1 MSFEALAS
9 KFSLQFED
17 VPPEWAPLVFPFD
30 PDLPLFPLLY
40 FHVLAQDL
48 NGQRPRAQDRAYG
61 YIRTVRIDLDTR
73 ILTAEIVC
81 NKDLSVPTNRDR
93 FLNAV
98 SQEVGHRLGVIDRV
112 KINDVN
118 AVFPSGSRFAGTI
131 PVLREIWHHVV
142 GRGYGGTLPFGRLW
156 DRVLGLARFYAS
168 FYSPGRKS
176 ELIMTHYFCTRFG
189 DSVASGSNVP
199 RIDFY
204 LFPTWEEL
212 TDPENPLALF
222 TQFRNLALAS
232 LEVCRLPLFAGIDLA
247 QWSYTGLTMPKGTK
261 LSTEFYMDRIVNA
274 AGQQHRTPLIDC
286 FNAFDKGPP
295 RTVMFLMFLNDV
307 RQINSASPTPSGG
320 TKARLN
326 PAQISSPDSA
336 DIFLNLKGYQSKKV
350 ITIYAQQSHGNPH
363 CFPIDTW
370 IGAFL
375 AHPMNVAEYDA
386 VQGQLKGT
394 VSNRSKIAALLGS
407 GSLLGKVERLL
418 WLTAQTRKIH
428 STVCNDALW
437 CIKES
442 AGFRARG
449 ANPLA
454 CKACHLPIR
463 QVCPAYAAIS
473 GSLVSFNSSHG
484 GARFNLLTSARNNDA
499 SGQRF
504 ERCVRSDGVTDE
516 DTSNDWAQAFS
527 NFPNAPH
534 SGEPISVEDFIKY
547 YC

>member
-1 MSFEALAS
+1 MPFEALANT
-9 KFSLQFED
+9 FSLQFEN

-30 PDLPLFPLLY
+30 PDLPLFPVLY
-40 FHVLAQDL
+40 FHVLDEEL

-61 YIRTVRIDLDTR
+61 YIRSVRIDVNTR
-73 ILTAEIVC
+73 ILVAEIVC
-81 NKDLSVPTNRDR
+81 NKDLGVAANQAR
-93 FLNAV
+93 FMKGV
-98 SQEVGHRLGVIDRV
+98 RQEVGHRLGIIDRV
-112 KINDVN
+112 TIDDVN
-118 AVFPSGSRFAGTI
+118 AVFPSGSPFAATI

-142 GRGYGGTLPFGRLW
+142 GRGYGGSLPFGRLW

-189 DSVASGSNVP
+189 EHVACGSNVP
-199 RIDFY
+199 SIDFY
-204 LFPTWEEL
+204 LFPTWEEM
-212 TDPENPLALF
+212 TDPENPLAF
-222 TQFRNLALAS
+222 FMRFRNLVLAS
-232 LEVCRLPLFAGIDLA
+232 LEVCRLRPFAGNDLA
-247 QWSYTGLTMPKGTK
+247 RWSYTGLTMPKGTK
-261 LSTEFYMDRIVNA
+261 LSTEFYMEQLVEA
-274 AGQQHRTPLIDC
+274 AGQPHRTALVDC
-286 FNAFDKGPP
+286 LNAFDKGPP
-295 RTVMFLMFLNDV
+295 RTVMFLMLLNDL
-307 RQINSASPTPSGG
+307 RQINSTQPTPSGG

-326 PAQISSPDSA
+326 PGLLSSADSA

-350 ITIYAQQSHGNPH
+350 VTIYSQQSHGNPH

-386 VQGQLKGT
+386 VQGQLKGSRPNLAR
-394 VSNRSKIAALLGS
+394 VAALLGS

-454 CKACHLPIR
+454 CKACHLAIR
-463 QVCPAYAAIS
+463 QVCPAHGAITTA
-473 GSLVSFNSSHG
+473 LVSFNGSQS

-504 ERCVRSDGVTDE
+504 ERCIRSDGVTDE
-516 DTSNDWAQAFS
+516 DTPIDWAQAFS
-527 NFPNAPH
+527 SYPNAPH
-534 SGEPISVEDFIKY
+534 TGQPLTVEDFIKY